1 MTMATCQKAA
11 NLMDKIFVGI
21 KTIFLILH
29 DGMSIKNNEFDV
41 RLLIGQ
47 IQKQV
52 FSIIFDYVLNIEI
65 SNV

>member
-1 MTMATCQKAA
+1 
-11 NLMDKIFVGI
+11 MDKIFVGI
-21 KTIFLILH
+21 KIIFLILH